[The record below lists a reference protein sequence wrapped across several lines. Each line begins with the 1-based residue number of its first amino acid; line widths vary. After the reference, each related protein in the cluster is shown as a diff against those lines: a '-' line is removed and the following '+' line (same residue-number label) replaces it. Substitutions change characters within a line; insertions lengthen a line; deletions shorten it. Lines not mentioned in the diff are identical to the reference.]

1 VKLNKNPRLFRAGRS
16 QPICFNVR
24 VGVREKLKA
33 VPDWKER
40 LREFVD
46 SLIVDVESLNDE
58 D

>member
-1 VKLNKNPRLFRAGRS
+1 
-16 QPICFNVR
+16 